1 MKNSEIRKKYLE
13 YKNYVND
20 INGLNKDAK
29 IVLSDNINI
38 INKLIDQF
46 ETLFGQDYDS
56 IKDAIEDSKELQKKF
71 VELTDEIGNEKVKLD
86 ELNVSLE
93 DQRKNFKITA
103 DEQKRCLE
111 YASKIKKIGAA
122 QEFEEAS
129 KKLNEYK
136 NNSLNLTQ
144 DEVDRYEQ
152 ILEREKQ
159 LQNSL
164 GIRNDKQREYIR
176 ELTESNGTL
185 NDTLDKYYELESTND
200 RITQNYKEQLRLKV
214 EEDKISKRR
223 GKMFDNYLKILKGAW
238 GIIKNWSSEWMTFND
253 LTIKSG
259 RAIGMSNANLR
270 NYNLKLI
277 KDTVQLSH
285 LYGITRE
292 QWLGFQNA
300 YAESTSKAIVLTQ
313 GELENIGAVSKLTS
327 DEIVNQAVNNMDT
340 LGGSSDNAMAQVAM
354 THQRAML
361 LGLNAS
367 KLAKDTVKNWSL
379 AQKFNFRNG
388 VDGISR
394 MTALS
399 ERLKFNLESIANVA
413 ENMQS
418 IEGSIQTTARLQ
430 MLGGQ
435 FARNFSNPMDVMFE
449 SNYDLEG
456 LTKRI
461 TDTFAGQGVF
471 NSKTGKVDI
480 SPINQRFIREASKAL
495 GISFDEAIN
504 MATQNVKYDK
514 VMSEVNPLSNF
525 DENQKESIANLAK
538 WDSEKKEH
546 YVTIQTEEGETKN
559 VAIKDLTAEQ
569 IDAARSLEANTV
581 DINKNVYDINNGVKE
596 ILNIAKE
603 RASDQRSMIEKL
615 LGIKESFKGIK
626 ANSTDWY
633 MHPTDNFLN
642 STTKRDGYVHY
653 GLETMR
659 KHPLLS
665 IFGAVGGYTLLKG
678 LIAYKFRKFDG
689 SITQA
694 FKNYVTTRRTASERN
709 ASGTGSSGGASG
721 SSPTPKKG
729 FFNRV
734 GGKLKSLTKLGK
746 GTKYGLL
753 LAGAGALW
761 YGLSSF
767 TNKPVNGD
775 DTINPDLNK
784 NDVNDTQLTELKKQT
799 SLLKDI
805 SENKA
810 VSQVTYYSDKVNNP
824 NITKNTNLKNI
835 SYNKNI
841 TDTNYIDENNSYT
854 KSLENDNDYYKVTN
868 NTNGYIENKN
878 NTAKAKPTVNDIS
891 NTYST
896 TKSSIKDTKNISND
910 KYIAN
915 NFDKIVNFETNNKK
929 VKEKPIV
936 NETDN
941 DVLVTLNSKE
951 GQNSKNYI
959 VKENPISSTNKNI
972 EYIIVPSG
980 KTVENKKIIKSK
992 PFITN
997 NENVEYITELGENI
1011 VERRQLEKAKP
1022 LVNDIEENR
1031 IVNKNIYRTDEN
1043 NNSVIDKTTQND
1055 NDEGSIAKDLAIS
1068 AGTFAGYM
1076 ALDKGTSYLAKNGQ
1090 KMSQQGGFIGKI
1102 GKIGLKASPKLLRG
1116 FSLGGL
1122 AVDGL
1127 NFVGKTTGLY
1137 EEGSTTDKLMNIGSS
1152 ALTGA
1157 GIGSIAGPIGSA
1169 VGAVIGAGVGVVSE
1183 YGENIKK
1190 WFTKSTNKAKLKSE
1204 NLVSTQGNY
1213 NFGVK
1218 PMLKTTN
1225 YYNSNVSN
1233 VGLNRTLEAPLVQSI
1248 PVVGQ
1253 PTQIIKETYR
1263 ETVTDKIIVP
1273 DINLN
1278 LNGTIKL
1285 TSEGGKNTNIDI
1297 EKLLNNQQ
1305 FKNMLI
1311 KMVKDGLD
1319 KNQNNGKIDR
1329 NGLSNMRVSSGYAN
1343 K

>member
-13 YKNYVND
+13 YKNYIND

-38 INKLIDQF
+38 INKLIEQF
-46 ETLFGQDYDS
+46 ETLYGQDYDS
-56 IKDAIEDSKELQKKF
+56 IKDAIEGSKDLQKNF
-71 VELTDEIGNEKVKLD
+71 NELINTIGKEKEKLD
-86 ELNVSLE
+86 ELNQTLE
-93 DQRKNFKITA
+93 EQRNNYKITA

-111 YASKIKKIGAA
+111 YATKIKKLGIAD
-122 QEFEEAS
+122 EFEEANT
-129 KKLNEYK
+129 KLAEYQA
-136 NNSLNLTQ
+136 NMITLTQ
-144 DEVDRYEQ
+144 DEIDKYQEIVDREQ
-152 ILEREKQ
+152 Q
-159 LQNSL
+159 LQHSL
-164 GIRNDKQREYIR
+164 GIRNTKQKEYIKD
-176 ELTESNGTL
+176 LTESHGIL
-185 NDTLDKYYELESTND
+185 SQTLDDYYSLEETNN
-200 RITQNYKEQLRLKV
+200 RITTEYKKQLRLKT
-214 EEDKISKRR
+214 EEDNISKRR
-223 GKMFDNYLKILKGAW
+223 GKMFDNYLKILKSSW

-253 LTIKSG
+253 LTVKSG

-277 KDTVQLSH
+277 KDTTELSH
-285 LYGITRE
+285 LYGVTRE
-292 QWLGFQNA
+292 QWLGFQTA

-327 DEIVNQAVNNMDT
+327 EEIVNQAVNNMDV

-449 SNYDLEG
+449 SNYDLEA

-514 VMSEVNPLSNF
+514 VMSEVNPLTNF

-538 WDSEKKEH
+538 WDNEKKEH
-546 YVTIQTEEGETKN
+546 YVTIQTKEGETKN

-569 IDAARSLEANTV
+569 IDAARSLEANTA
-581 DINKNVYDINNGVKE
+581 DINKNVYEISNGVNE
-596 ILNIAKE
+596 ILNIARE

-615 LGIKESFKGIK
+615 LGVKESFKGIK

-633 MHPTDNFLN
+633 MHPIDNQLN
-642 STTKRDGYVHY
+642 SSTKRGGIINNGFDIMQAIGGWMLPIV
-653 GLETMR
+653 LA
-659 KHPLLS
+659 S
-665 IFGAVGGYTLLKG
+665 VGGFKYWKAT
-678 LIAYKFRKFDG
+678 KFRKYDG
-689 SITQA
+689 SFTQ
-694 FKNYVTTRRTASERN
+694 FVKNWFSTKRTSSERA
-709 ASGTGSSGGASG
+709 ASGA
-721 SSPTPKKG
+721 TPKKG

-734 GGKLKSLTKLGK
+734 GSKFKALVPKLGK
-746 GTKYGLL
+746 KGRIGLAV
-753 LAGAGALW
+753 AGASALW
-761 YGLSSF
+761 YTLSSF
-767 TNKPVNGD
+767 TNKP
-775 DTINPDLNK
+775 
-784 NDVNDTQLTELKKQT
+784 NDVDIIKPNSNLNETNDTQLLELKKQT
-799 SLLKDI
+799 ALLKEI

-810 VSQVTYYSDKVNNP
+810 ISKVTYDSKELN
-824 NITKNTNLKNI
+824 
-835 SYNKNI
+835 
-841 TDTNYIDENNSYT
+841 
-854 KSLENDNDYYKVTN
+854 NDYGT
-868 NTNGYIENKN
+868 
-878 NTAKAKPTVNDIS
+878 
-891 NTYST
+891 
-896 TKSSIKDTKNISND
+896 SIKQDEDSNLTKD
-910 KYIAN
+910 IA
-915 NFDKIVNFETNNKK
+915 I
-929 VKEKPIV
+929 
-936 NETDN
+936 
-941 DVLVTLNSKE
+941 
-951 GQNSKNYI
+951 G
-959 VKENPISSTNKNI
+959 
-972 EYIIVPSG
+972 
-980 KTVENKKIIKSK
+980 
-992 PFITN
+992 
-997 NENVEYITELGENI
+997 
-1011 VERRQLEKAKP
+1011 
-1022 LVNDIEENR
+1022 
-1031 IVNKNIYRTDEN
+1031 
-1043 NNSVIDKTTQND
+1043 
-1055 NDEGSIAKDLAIS
+1055 

-1076 ALDKGTSYLAKNGQ
+1076 ALDKGTSYLAKNAQ
-1090 KMSQQGGFIGKI
+1090 NMSKKNGIIGKI

-1116 FSLGGL
+1116 FSIGGL

-1127 NFVGKTTGLY
+1127 NLVGKATGLY

-1157 GIGSIAGPIGSA
+1157 GIGSFAGPIGSA

-1190 WFTKSTNKAKLKSE
+1190 WFTK
-1204 NLVSTQGNY
+1204 
-1213 NFGVK
+1213 
-1218 PMLKTTN
+1218 TTN
-1225 YYNSNVSN
+1225 NAKIQN
-1233 VGLNRTLEAPLVQSI
+1233 VGLNRTLESPYVQSL

-1253 PTQIIKETYR
+1253 PTQIINETYR
-1263 ETVTDKIIVP
+1263 EVITEKIVIP

-1278 LNGTIKL
+1278 VNGTIKL
-1285 TSEGGKNTNIDI
+1285 TNEGGKNANVDI